1 MKKLESVTR
10 FDKKQA
16 MYFALSCVAALIFL
30 VVAPEWVWVTF
41 PFFCTF
47 FVKMFDWI

>member
-16 MYFALSCVAALIFL
+16 IMFAISCVVALFIL
-30 VVAPEWVWVTF
+30 AIGAQWVWVTF
-41 PFFCTF
+41 PFICTF

>member
-10 FDKKQA
+10 FDKTQGI
-16 MYFALSCVAALIFL
+16 YFAISCVAALIIL
-30 VVAPEWVWVTF
+30 AVGPEWVWVTF
-41 PFFCTF
+41 PFVCTF